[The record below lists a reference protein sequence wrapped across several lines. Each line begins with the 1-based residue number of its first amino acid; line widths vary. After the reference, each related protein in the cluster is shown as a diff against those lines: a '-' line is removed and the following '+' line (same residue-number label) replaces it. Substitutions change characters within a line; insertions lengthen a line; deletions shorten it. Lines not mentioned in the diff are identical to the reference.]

1 MYEQFKSIMT
11 ISKKME
17 DMIKEIE
24 YLETQPW
31 FQN

>member
-1 MYEQFKSIMT
+1 MYDQFKSIMV

-24 YLETQPW
+24 YLENQSW
-31 FQN
+31 FKN